1 MNAIWKK
8 VLLLL
13 ALILCLTGFSFSPVT
28 AADTYQLD
36 TSHSY
41 ILFRIKHFG
50 IGYSYGGFQ
59 NPTGKLVID
68 DNAPTNNEVE
78 IEVQSKTVSTW
89 FEKRDNHIKSPDF
102 LNVSKYPIVS
112 FKSRSVRKTG
122 QDQYEIAGDL
132 IFLGKKRPLTITAI
146 QTGKGKDP
154 WGSHRIGYETTFT
167 IKRSEFGMTF
177 MMGGLSDEVQLTVSV
192 EGVRR

>member
-1 MNAIWKK
+1 MNAIRKN
-8 VLLLL
+8 VLLPLT
-13 ALILCLTGFSFSPVT
+13 LILCLTGLSFNPVT

-36 TSHSY
+36 ATHSY

-59 NPTGKLVID
+59 NPTGKLIID
-68 DNAPTNNEVE
+68 KDAPSNNKVE
-78 IEVQSKTVSTW
+78 IEVQSNTVSTW
-89 FEKRDNHIKSPDF
+89 YEKRDNHIKSPDF

-112 FKSRSVRKTG
+112 FKSRSVKKTG

-132 IFLGKKRPLTITAI
+132 IFLGKKRPLTVTAV
-146 QTGKGKDP
+146 QTGRGKDP
-154 WGSHRIGYETTFT
+154 WGANRIGYETTFT

-177 MMGGLSDEVQLTVSV
+177 MLGGLSDEVQLTVSV
-192 EGVRR
+192 EGVRQ